1 MGCLK
6 SDDKFVNIIVQRIS
20 ESFFNV
26 YFNAI
31 TLHYY
36 KLYDIV
42 QARWICQA
50 IFNLGELMNAVNE
63 IPDYD
68 LH

>member
-42 QARWICQA
+42 QAR
-50 IFNLGELMNAVNE
+50 
-63 IPDYD
+63 
-68 LH
+68 